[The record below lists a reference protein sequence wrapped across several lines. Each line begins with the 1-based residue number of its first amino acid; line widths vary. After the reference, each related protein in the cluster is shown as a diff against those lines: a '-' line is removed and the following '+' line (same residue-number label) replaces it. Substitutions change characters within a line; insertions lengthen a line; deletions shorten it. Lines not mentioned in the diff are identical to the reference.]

1 MGAKEIGMHVALL
14 RGINVGGRNK
24 VPMADL
30 RAAFEEAGCSDVR
43 TYIQSGNVVF
53 GASSSVARS
62 IAQTIE
68 RELSERLGVRSPVV
82 TRSAGEMVTA
92 LENNPFDED
101 EKSLSVGFCADKISA
116 KGAAGLDPDR
126 SAGDS
131 FRVCGREI
139 YLHLPNGAARTKLTN
154 AWFDGQLGTV
164 TTFRNWR
171 TVGTL
176 VEMSGG

>member
-1 MGAKEIGMHVALL
+1 MHVALL

-30 RAAFEEAGCSDVR
+30 RSAFEEAGCTDVR

-53 GASSSVARS
+53 GASSSVAKS

-68 RELSERLGVRSPVV
+68 RELSERLGVRSPVI
-82 TRSAGEMVTA
+82 TRSAGEMLA
-92 LENNPFDED
+92 AFEDNPFDED
-101 EKSLSVGFCADKISA
+101 EKSLSVGFCADRISPKA
-116 KGAAGLDPDR
+116 AAGLDPDR
-126 SAGDS
+126 SPGDR
-131 FRVCGREI
+131 FRVRNREI
-139 YLHLPNGAARTKLTN
+139 YLHLPNGVARTRLTN

-171 TVGTL
+171 TVGRL